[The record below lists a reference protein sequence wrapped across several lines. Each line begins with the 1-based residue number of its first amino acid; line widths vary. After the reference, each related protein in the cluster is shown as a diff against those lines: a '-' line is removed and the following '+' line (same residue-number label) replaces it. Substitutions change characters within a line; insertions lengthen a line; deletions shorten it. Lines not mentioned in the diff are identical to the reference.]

1 MDKLLLLPGNNVCA
15 DCSAKDPKWVSINIG
30 VFLCIQC
37 AGVHRHLGTHVSQMR
52 SIHMDKFSP
61 EEIEYVKSVGND
73 KSIASYEKFAGD
85 AKINERADL
94 DTRESFIRAKYE
106 SMLFTNPEQAKTYK
120 VTKHSKGVQQSTTA
134 MTEYTG
140 ILFVHLIDAK
150 KLIIADVISS
160 DPYAIFKV
168 GSQSVK
174 SKVIESSLNPVWN
187 EHLQLCV
194 NGLKN
199 KLEIT
204 LYDKDDLNAD
214 DFLGQCELELTILDQ
229 DGYRNGEC
237 IQKWSG

>member
-1 MDKLLLLPGNNVCA
+1 
-15 DCSAKDPKWVSINIG
+15 
-30 VFLCIQC
+30 
-37 AGVHRHLGTHVSQMR
+37 
-52 SIHMDKFSP
+52 
-61 EEIEYVKSVGND
+61 
-73 KSIASYEKFAGD
+73 
-85 AKINERADL
+85 
-94 DTRESFIRAKYE
+94 
-106 SMLFTNPEQAKTYK
+106 
-120 VTKHSKGVQQSTTA
+120 

-204 LYDKDDLNAD
+204 LYSCCDTFFMNFPDFSFRFSKISNFSNFLTKKRYDKDDLNAD

-229 DGYRNGEC
+229 DGYRNGEYMD
-237 IQKWSG
+237 IILPLKNVKQGSIHFKISYNPISH